1 MVHGQIEQI
10 KQNMKE
16 DHELRT
22 PMDRD
27 TSPQPPM
34 NQMPIYTKESET
46 IRQTDKIQ
54 EFEVN

>member
-1 MVHGQIEQI
+1 
-10 KQNMKE
+10 MKE

-34 NQMPIYTKESET
+34 SQMPIYTKESET

>member
-1 MVHGQIEQI
+1 
-10 KQNMKE
+10 MKE
-16 DHELRT
+16 DHELKT